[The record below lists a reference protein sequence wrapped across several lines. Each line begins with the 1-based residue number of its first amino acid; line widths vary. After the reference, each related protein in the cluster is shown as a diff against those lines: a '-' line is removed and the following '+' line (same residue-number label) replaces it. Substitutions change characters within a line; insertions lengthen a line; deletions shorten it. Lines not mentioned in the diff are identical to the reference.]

1 MKEQNLSLII
11 YLFNSI
17 SIQTRNVCSIAV
29 FKHASLA
36 SQALVNAEGLTEQKI
51 IQFVVNLNGV
61 CSNKHTSAGQSPPR
75 SQIIRKTLNG
85 PKVLG
90 WSGAY
95 ICLSCIEMCWAVQ
108 ICRKALKHNLRRI
121 ERQWS

>member
-11 YLFNSI
+11 YLLNSI
-17 SIQTRNVCSIAV
+17 SIQTRKRCSIVV
-29 FKHASLA
+29 FHHASLA
-36 SQALVNAEGLTEQKI
+36 SQALVNTEGLTGQKI
-51 IQFVVNLNGV
+51 IQFVINLHGA
-61 CSNKHTSAGQSPPR
+61 CSNKHTSAGQSPTR
-75 SQIIRKTLNG
+75 SQIIGKMLNG
-85 PKVLG
+85 PKDLG
-90 WSGAY
+90 WGRAY